1 MAPYQFDMAEG
12 EPLPADVL
20 LAQAAAHDS
29 RARATGIHA
38 VRDFL
43 TPEAARLD
51 DRTRVALTTLLRTMI
66 GTIGGDLHGHAVRLL
81 IDRGEAQ
88 SAEAIADIAVD
99 DLFARVQGQLLG
111 HADVAC
117 ELLDRVA
124 MDLLAER
131 LADGESG
138 EPARHIDHADRVI
151 AQRAAALLAAESR
164 RRTPVDQ
171 PPYATDL
178 SAELHVR
185 AVWATAAAIAATGE
199 GDAALHR
206 ALADAGLRSLAAHDE
221 GVRLEA
227 AAVRLA
233 SAIDP
238 HPADLPVLLEQALG
252 NRRLALFIALIAHR
266 LRMSF
271 EDVRTLVVQPGDVR
285 LWLAL
290 RALELPRASIAR
302 IGYML
307 SEADPRRD
315 IEAFADLLDPL
326 AALAPEDALA
336 ALAPLKLPRD
346 FRDALMARAS

>member
-1 MAPYQFDMAEG
+1 MAPYQFDMREG
-12 EPLPADVL
+12 EPVPADVL
-20 LAQAAAHDS
+20 LAQAAAHDT
-29 RARATGIHA
+29 RARATGIA
-38 VRDFL
+38 AARDFL
-43 TPEAARLD
+43 APESARLD
-51 DRTRVALTTLLRTMI
+51 DRTRIALATLLRTMI
-66 GTIGGDLHGHAVRLL
+66 GTIGGDLHGHAIRLL
-81 IDRGEAQ
+81 TDRGETEA
-88 SAEAIADIAVD
+88 AEAIADIAVEG
-99 DLFARVQGQLLG
+99 LLARVQSHLLAQ
-111 HADVAC
+111 ADVAR

-138 EPARHIDHADRVI
+138 EPVRHIDQADRVV

-185 AVWATAAAIAATGE
+185 TVWATSAAIAATGK
-199 GDAALHR
+199 GDAATHR

-221 GVRLEA
+221 GIRLEA
-227 AAVRLA
+227 AAIRLA
-233 SAIDP
+233 NAIDAP
-238 HPADLPVLLEQALG
+238 EPDLPILLEQALG
-252 NRRLALFIALIAHR
+252 KRRVALFVALIANG
-266 LRMSF
+266 LRIAF
-271 EDVRTLVVQPGDVR
+271 EDVRTIVVQPGDVR
-285 LWLAL
+285 LWLVL
-290 RALELPRASIAR
+290 RALALPRPAIAR

-326 AALAPEDALA
+326 AALAPQDALA

-346 FRDALMARAS
+346 YRDALAALGS

>member
-1 MAPYQFDMAEG
+1 MREG
-12 EPLPADVL
+12 EPVGADAL
-20 LAQAAAHDS
+20 LAQAAAHETH
-29 RARATGIHA
+29 ARATGTAAI
-38 VRDFL
+38 RDFL
-43 TPEAARLD
+43 APDAARLD

-66 GTIGGDLHGHAVRLL
+66 GTIGGDLHGHAIRLL
-81 IDRGEAQ
+81 TDRGETR
-88 SAEAIADIAVD
+88 SAGAIADIAVED
-99 DLFARVQGQLLG
+99 MFARVQAQLLR
-111 HADVAC
+111 HAEVAR

-138 EPARHIDHADRVI
+138 EPVRHIDHADRVV

-185 AVWATAAAIAATGE
+185 TVWATAAAIAATGE
-199 GDAALHR
+199 GGAALHR

-221 GVRLEA
+221 GARLEA

-233 SAIDP
+233 SAIDAP
-238 HPADLPVLLEQALG
+238 TPDLPVLLEQALG
-252 NRRLALFIALIAHR
+252 NRRVALFIALVAHGLRIA
-266 LRMSF
+266 F
-271 EDVRTLVVQPGDVR
+271 EDVRTVVVQPGDVR

-290 RALELPRASIAR
+290 RALGLPRATIAR

-315 IEAFADLLDPL
+315 IETFADLLDPL

-346 FRDALMARAS
+346 YRDALAAPGS